1 MLKHKFLVIG
11 AMTAAIGLVA
21 CSGSSTSN
29 LKPPVTVSIIGMNDL
44 HGNLQAPTG
53 SSGNVTV
60 ADPANPA
67 GTKVSVGGVA
77 YMATLIANLK
87 AQNPNGTAVVGAG
100 DLVGATPLNSALFH
114 DEPTIDALN
123 LIGLDISSVGNH
135 EFDKGPAELRR
146 LQNGGCFPRS
156 SDNSRGVVGVDTCMT
171 DGKFAGAKFQYLAA
185 NVTDTATGKTLFP
198 SYAIRTLNGEKIAF
212 IGMTLKDTPAVV
224 TPAGVAGL
232 KFAEEV
238 ATVNSLVPEI
248 LAQNVSA
255 IVVLVHQGG
264 FTTATT
270 INDKSCPGL
279 NGDIV
284 SITDRLDPLIDV
296 VISGHTHTE
305 YVCTRPDGKLLT
317 QAGFYGRLVSK
328 IDLQIN
334 PNTHRVISKSA
345 NNIANVNDIAIK
357 DAGGKVI
364 PLPAG
369 VTASA
374 KNAAMDALVTRYAG
388 LTAPI
393 TSQVIGNMPAAVDK
407 TVNSAGE
414 SKMGD
419 IVADIYLNGS
429 TGAAYGSKPAQIAFA
444 NAGGVRASLPNAVVT
459 YGDLFT
465 VMPFGNNL
473 VTVDLTGAQ
482 ILRLLEQQW
491 EAPQPAGG
499 GRIMQVSNGFTYSW
513 DASKPEGA
521 AAGTGNRV
529 VAGSMKLNG
538 TPIDLSKTYRV
549 TVNNFMSTGG
559 DNFTVLKS
567 GTNLQAGDIDIDAG
581 VAYFKSLGTVP
592 TPSQNRIVRVN

>member
-29 LKPPVTVSIIGMNDL
+29 LKPPVTVSLIGMNDL

-77 YMATLIANLK
+77 YMATLIASLK
-87 AQNPNGTAVVGAG
+87 AQNPNGTAVVAAG

-123 LIGLDISSVGNH
+123 LIGLDITSVGNH
-135 EFDKGPAELRR
+135 EFDKGPTELRR

-156 SDNSRGVVGVDTCMT
+156 SDNSRGIVGVDTCMT
-171 DGKFAGAKFQYLAA
+171 DGKFGGAKFQYLAA

-212 IGMTLKDTPAVV
+212 IGMTLKDTPSVV

-345 NNIANVNDIAIK
+345 NNIANVNDIVIK

-369 VTASA
+369 YTASA

-393 TSQVIGNMPAAVDK
+393 TGQVIGNMPAAVDK
-407 TVNSAGE
+407 TVNTAGE

-429 TGAAYGSKPAQIAFA
+429 TGAAYGSKPGQIGFA

-473 VTVDLTGAQ
+473 VTVDLTGTQ

-491 EAPQPAGG
+491 EAGQPAG
-499 GRIMQVSNGFTYSW
+499 GRIMQVSSSFTYSW

-538 TPIDLSKTYRV
+538 TPIDLTKTYRV

-592 TPSQNRIVRVN
+592 TPSQSRIVRVN